1 MGLAPYYRGTDC
13 NFWALYD
20 NNPHLVGATIYML
33 SEGLDTGKILYHALT
48 EIKDDPFLYTMSTVK
63 SAFDSLAERISNKEI
78 FNMTPTKQHSKKEI
92 RYSKKKQFTEKI
104 IGEFSKKK
112 IELKNFNFNQKLY
125 INPFILKKI

>member
-1 MGLAPYYRGTDC
+1 
-13 NFWALYD
+13 
-20 NNPHLVGATIYML
+20 
-33 SEGLDTGKILYHALT
+33 
-48 EIKDDPFLYTMSTVK
+48 
-63 SAFDSLAERISNKEI
+63 
-78 FNMTPTKQHSKKEI
+78 MTPTKQDSKKEI